1 MLEFTELMSVYEG
14 LSLPNVIFQT
24 SSKYNEDIKVVESN
38 GVRRLVVN
46 NHTQSLSYN
55 SPQAESMVWGRTL
68 RLLQSE
74 APELGNV
81 LVLGMGGGTMEH
93 LLANA
98 YPNLLIVS
106 VELDDV
112 MVDIAKKYFE
122 VDKIP
127 NHYIIADDAC
137 RLVVEPQLFNLR
149 FESFQALIV
158 DIFIGDAY
166 PDLGKSGNFLAHVCK
181 MVQPGGLVIINRI
194 YLQDHQEDVHDFLEN
209 VEMYLH
215 DVKSIIVPGKTN
227 SDNML
232 IYGRV

>member
-1 MLEFTELMSVYEG
+1 MSVYEG
-14 LSLPNVIFQT
+14 LSLPNVIYQT
-24 SSKYNEDIKVVESN
+24 SSKFNEDIKVIDTN
-38 GVRRLVVN
+38 GTRRLVVN
-46 NHTQSLSYN
+46 NTTQSVSFD
-55 SPQAESMVWGRTL
+55 STAAESMVWGRTL
-68 RLLQSE
+68 RLLKAEEPQLSTI
-74 APELGNV
+74 
-81 LVLGMGGGTMEH
+81 LVLGMGGGTMQH
-93 LLANA
+93 LLAHE
-98 YPNLLIVS
+98 YSGVVIVS
-106 VELDDV
+106 VEIDDV
-112 MVDIAKKYFE
+112 MVEVAKQYFD

-137 RLVVEPQLFNLR
+137 RLVVEPELFNLR
-149 FESFQALIV
+149 FESFQVVIV

-181 MVQPGGLVIINRI
+181 MAQPGGLVIINRI
-194 YLQDHQEDVHDFLEN
+194 YLEDHQEDVHDFLEN